1 MKKTTFSL
9 PGSPDKVTE
18 NITAARQVY
27 SSAEF
32 VATIK
37 VMSIDPN
44 TGEPV
49 QTSFIMTEADPEFQ
63 SMVNDYVAR
72 LAAKQLI
79 SWV

>member
-1 MKKTTFSL
+1 MKKTTFTL
-9 PGSPDKVTE
+9 PGAADKISA

-44 TGEPV
+44 TGDPMNTV
-49 QTSFIMTEADPEFQ
+49 FIMTEADPEFQ
-63 SMVNDYVAR
+63 IMINDYVAR
-72 LAAKQLI
+72 LAAKQLL
-79 SWV
+79 